1 MTQTNKTAIICFR
14 AHKNLKSWLVYAGQG
29 FPGGKSEL
37 LRVIVMKAT
46 MEQPHNSGLGPI
58 LGRIM
63 GNSRQP
69 SIGGTAVYAVR
80 LPMDIITSA
89 KDAAANQHQGISEFY
104 SKALY
109 AWLESF
115 KPRYESNKENTED
128 WVTDYA
134 TSYRARAEE
143 LANVYAQKADKEV
156 EKTTVRQG

>member
-1 MTQTNKTAIICFR
+1 MQRPTR
-14 AHKNLKSWLVYAGQG
+14 
-29 FPGGKSEL
+29 
-37 LRVIVMKAT
+37 R
-46 MEQPHNSGLGPI
+46 
-58 LGRIM
+58 
-63 GNSRQP
+63 
-69 SIGGTAVYAVR
+69 
-80 LPMDIITSA
+80 
-89 KDAAANQHQGISEFY
+89 QGISEFY

-109 AWLESF
+109 AWLRSF